1 MYSLTIYVFTY
12 HLCIHLSFMYSLF
25 IYVFTYHLRIQQLSF
40 ILTTKHHLNK
50 VNKIFSL
57 WIVDGIK
64 LKK

>member
-1 MYSLTIYVFTY
+1 MYSLTIYVF
-12 HLCIHLSFMYSLF
+12 F
-25 IYVFTYHLRIQQLSF
+25 YHLRIQQLSF

-64 LKK
+64 LKKYDLTWVVIKYEFYERTY

>member
-1 MYSLTIYVFTY
+1 MYSLTIYVF
-12 HLCIHLSFMYSLF
+12 F
-25 IYVFTYHLRIQQLSF
+25 YHLRIQQLSF
-40 ILTTKHHLNK
+40 ILSTKHHLNK